1 MKKENT
7 IYIIMILYILLNLVC
22 VNILFSNVYDS
33 YFELFPV
40 NDSEDTYRLVDME
53 ESVSSFVKDYE
64 KVVHLKDFYN
74 ELGNNSL
81 IEYYEEIEQPVE
93 VDEFKATEIFR
104 YGYEEQF
111 ESDEIKQIL
120 LNYNSWHNNNLCEK
134 IIEGDDLKKSD
145 FVQENYEE
153 IPVILGY
160 EYRDYYNIGD
170 TMDVTLSTDVFGH
183 YKVIGIMN
191 KDTSIWVKQF
201 ISDSY
206 ACRVGRGTHKA
217 VNRLHDWLKQTD
229 RKPQRFYYLK
239 LDIAKYFYRIDH
251 EVLMDI
257 LRKKIADEDLLHVLS
272 VIINC
277 EDTNFGLPLGAD
289 IGDMAFDELLG
300 EVGLPIGN
308 LTSQMFA
315 NLYLNELDQF
325 CKHKLHLHYYIRYMD
340 DIIILHPDKKYLEKI
355 KNKIADFLG
364 SKLHLQLNKKTCI
377 RPTSMGI
384 EFVGFRIW
392 STHIKLRKKTAKKLK
407 RRLKYMFAA
416 YHAGEID
423 KDTLDRSVA
432 SYRGILQHF
441 NSYGMRQSLN
451 ELYLQEM
458 GKPYPEPEKKPA
470 SKCGLFCGY
479 YGSTDD
485 YIKQPEEKEVTDSG
499 SNADA

>member
-1 MKKENT
+1 MREQQEPENPEHGLSEEESGRIKKYLIFKEQHNEPVVKNQKVCT
-7 IYIIMILYILLNLVC
+7 VDVQQTGKLLTDCHKAIC
-22 VNILFSNVYDS
+22 VGDAYTVLQSNVQSQLRD
-33 YFELFPV
+33 L
-40 NDSEDTYRLVDME
+40 
-53 ESVSSFVKDYE
+53 
-64 KVVHLKDFYN
+64 
-74 ELGNNSL
+74 
-81 IEYYEEIEQPVE
+81 Q
-93 VDEFKATEIFR
+93 KAA
-104 YGYEEQF
+104 
-111 ESDEIKQIL
+111 DIK
-120 LNYNSWHNNNLCEK
+120 YA
-134 IIEGDDLKKSD
+134 
-145 FVQENYEE
+145 
-153 IPVILGY
+153 
-160 EYRDYYNIGD
+160 RIGD
-170 TMDVTLSTDVFGH
+170 V
-183 YKVIGIMN
+183 
-191 KDTSIWVKQF
+191 
-201 ISDSY
+201 
-206 ACRVGRGTHKA
+206 
-217 VNRLHDWLKQTD
+217 
-229 RKPQRFYYLK
+229 
-239 LDIAKYFYRIDH
+239 
-251 EVLMDI
+251 
-257 LRKKIADEDLLHVLS
+257 
-272 VIINC
+272 
-277 EDTNFGLPLGAD
+277 
-289 IGDMAFDELLG
+289 AFDELLG

-340 DIIILHPDKKYLEKI
+340 DIIILHSDKKYLEKI

-392 STHIKLRKKTAKKLK
+392 STHVKLRKKTAKKLK

-499 SNADA
+499 SNTDA

>member
-1 MKKENT
+1 LHKIKNIFPMIYDFENLFNAYKAGIKCKRYRPDVMAYTDKLEENLIELQNEFIWQTYTVGRYNIFYVYEPKKRMIMSLT
-7 IYIIMILYILLNLVC
+7 FKDRVAQHAIYSQLNP
-22 VNILFSNVYDS
+22 
-33 YFELFPV
+33 YFE
-40 NDSEDTYRLVDME
+40 
-53 ESVSSFVKDYE
+53 
-64 KVVHLKDFYN
+64 
-74 ELGNNSL
+74 
-81 IEYYEEIEQPVE
+81 
-93 VDEFKATEIFR
+93 
-104 YGYEEQF
+104 
-111 ESDEIKQIL
+111 
-120 LNYNSWHNNNLCEK
+120 
-134 IIEGDDLKKSD
+134 
-145 FVQENYEE
+145 
-153 IPVILGY
+153 
-160 EYRDYYNIGD
+160 
-170 TMDVTLSTDVFGH
+170 
-183 YKVIGIMN
+183 
-191 KDTSIWVKQF
+191 KQF

-289 IGDMAFDELLG
+289 IGDVAFDELLG

-340 DIIILHPDKKYLEKI
+340 DIIILHSDKKYLEKI

-392 STHIKLRKKTAKKLK
+392 STHVKLRKKTAKKLK

-499 SNADA
+499 SNTDA

>member
-1 MKKENT
+1 MHKIKNIFPMIYDFENLFNAYKAGIKCKRYRPDVMAYTDKLEENLIELQNEFIWQTYTVGRYNIFYVYEPKKRMIMSLT
-7 IYIIMILYILLNLVC
+7 FKDRVAQHAIYSQLNP
-22 VNILFSNVYDS
+22 
-33 YFELFPV
+33 YFE
-40 NDSEDTYRLVDME
+40 
-53 ESVSSFVKDYE
+53 
-64 KVVHLKDFYN
+64 
-74 ELGNNSL
+74 
-81 IEYYEEIEQPVE
+81 
-93 VDEFKATEIFR
+93 
-104 YGYEEQF
+104 
-111 ESDEIKQIL
+111 
-120 LNYNSWHNNNLCEK
+120 
-134 IIEGDDLKKSD
+134 
-145 FVQENYEE
+145 
-153 IPVILGY
+153 
-160 EYRDYYNIGD
+160 
-170 TMDVTLSTDVFGH
+170 
-183 YKVIGIMN
+183 
-191 KDTSIWVKQF
+191 KQF

-289 IGDMAFDELLG
+289 IGDVAFDELLG

-364 SKLHLQLNKKTCI
+364 NKLHLQLNKKTCI

-392 STHIKLRKKTAKKLK
+392 STHVKLRKKTAKKLK
-407 RRLKYMFAA
+407 RRLKYMFAVLWSSFFV
-416 YHAGEID
+416 
-423 KDTLDRSVA
+423 TLVA
-432 SYRGILQHF
+432 KKIVLINLCCRPCFIWGSITIITVWTNMIIINVCKFFYLLIECFLCCKLIQICAFILQ
-441 NSYGMRQSLN
+441 G
-451 ELYLQEM
+451 
-458 GKPYPEPEKKPA
+458 
-470 SKCGLFCGY
+470 
-479 YGSTDD
+479 
-485 YIKQPEEKEVTDSG
+485 IEVTLHRCIVVRISCFAHALCHIYRFAEFG
-499 SNADA
+499 KCFGRIL

>member
-1 MKKENT
+1 M
-7 IYIIMILYILLNLVC
+7 
-22 VNILFSNVYDS
+22 
-33 YFELFPV
+33 
-40 NDSEDTYRLVDME
+40 
-53 ESVSSFVKDYE
+53 
-64 KVVHLKDFYN
+64 
-74 ELGNNSL
+74 
-81 IEYYEEIEQPVE
+81 
-93 VDEFKATEIFR
+93 
-104 YGYEEQF
+104 
-111 ESDEIKQIL
+111 
-120 LNYNSWHNNNLCEK
+120 
-134 IIEGDDLKKSD
+134 
-145 FVQENYEE
+145 
-153 IPVILGY
+153 
-160 EYRDYYNIGD
+160 
-170 TMDVTLSTDVFGH
+170 
-183 YKVIGIMN
+183 
-191 KDTSIWVKQF
+191 
-201 ISDSY
+201 
-206 ACRVGRGTHKA
+206 
-217 VNRLHDWLKQTD
+217 
-229 RKPQRFYYLK
+229 
-239 LDIAKYFYRIDH
+239 
-251 EVLMDI
+251 
-257 LRKKIADEDLLHVLS
+257 LHVLS

-289 IGDMAFDELLG
+289 IGDVAFDELLG

-325 CKHKLHLHYYIRYMD
+325 CKHKLHLRYYIRYMD

-364 SKLHLQLNKKTCI
+364 KELRLQLNKKTCI

-479 YGSTDD
+479 YGSADD

-499 SNADA
+499 SNTDA